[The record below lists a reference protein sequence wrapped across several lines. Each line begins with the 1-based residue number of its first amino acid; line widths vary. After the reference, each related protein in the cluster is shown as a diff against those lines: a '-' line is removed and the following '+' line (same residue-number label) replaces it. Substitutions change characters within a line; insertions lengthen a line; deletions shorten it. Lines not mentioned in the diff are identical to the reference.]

1 MKCSVCENA
10 FIIPKDN
17 IEYNDKKDA
26 FENEVCKIIDGLT
39 EEEIA
44 NNSNYIWFK
53 LANNLALILRPN
65 QIPKKCSIEYCLS
78 FICDFCNHNNK
89 ICLPCKTKA

>member
-17 IEYNDKKDA
+17 TEYNDKKDA
-26 FENEVCKIIDGLT
+26 FENEMCKIIDGLK

-44 NNSNYIWFK
+44 NNSNYIWFTP
-53 LANNLALILRPN
+53 LDI
-65 QIPKKCSIEYCLS
+65 
-78 FICDFCNHNNK
+78 
-89 ICLPCKTKA
+89 